1 MIFVVNFIEST
12 AESPNLILQVPH
24 AMKRPTADIVDD
36 DIELMTTAV
45 ITIISV
51 NEQIIDGSSFL

>member
-1 MIFVVNFIEST
+1 
-12 AESPNLILQVPH
+12 
-24 AMKRPTADIVDD
+24 MKRPTADIVDD

>member
-1 MIFVVNFIEST
+1 
-12 AESPNLILQVPH
+12 
-24 AMKRPTADIVDD
+24 MKRPTADIVDD

-51 NEQIIDGSSFL
+51 NEQIIDGSIFL